1 MPVAWG
7 RISQTPGVL
16 EQWQEKLE
24 EKRKEWSR
32 HYRTGG
38 PWRWAGLRR
47 MQATR
52 EPRGMRVT
60 MAQHFESLTTTKEH
74 KGQAAWSKHLP
85 SCPSLQVMTE

>member
-38 PWRWAGLRR
+38 LRG

-52 EPRGMRVT
+52 EPRRMRVT

-74 KGQAAWSKHLP
+74 KGQVAWSKHLP